1 MSRTKGAKDK
11 QPRKKQDSNAQ
22 PKKQIAKQY
31 KNQAQ
36 PAKKQN
42 NSKKNNDAKPKN
54 KVVIARKP
62 SNGKSGFTVKRVESV

>member
-11 QPRKKQDSNAQ
+11 QPRKKTGS
-22 PKKQIAKQY
+22 
-31 KNQAQ
+31 
-36 PAKKQN
+36 
-42 NSKKNNDAKPKN
+42 KPKN

>member
-11 QPRKKQDSNAQ
+11 QPRKKTGS
-22 PKKQIAKQY
+22 
-31 KNQAQ
+31 
-36 PAKKQN
+36 
-42 NSKKNNDAKPKN
+42 SSKPKN

>member
-11 QPRKKQDSNAQ
+11 QPRKKTVLS
-22 PKKQIAKQY
+22 
-31 KNQAQ
+31 
-36 PAKKQN
+36 
-42 NSKKNNDAKPKN
+42 SKPKN